1 MTADEQPSGSPAKP
15 LPKSV
20 SGQPVIIKSTE
31 NEDSAPTTN
40 TEPTISAAFASI
52 KKEDFANVANMPCAR
67 NGFMTGI
74 VTGVATGALK
84 LFTRGNWSK
93 AANWAVGMFVVGS
106 TASYEYC
113 QFQRRKEKRNMR
125 RAVEIHA
132 ENQKVQ
138 EKRLARQ
145 KEQEKKMEE
154 QRKAAEKRWY
164 KFW

>member
-1 MTADEQPSGSPAKP
+1 
-15 LPKSV
+15 
-20 SGQPVIIKSTE
+20 
-31 NEDSAPTTN
+31 
-40 TEPTISAAFASI
+40 
-52 KKEDFANVANMPCAR
+52 
-67 NGFMTGI
+67 
-74 VTGVATGALK
+74 
-84 LFTRGNWSK
+84 
-93 AANWAVGMFVVGS
+93 
-106 TASYEYC
+106 
-113 QFQRRKEKRNMR
+113 MR